1 MSHGSSTAAIN
12 AASSKT
18 APRELKPGGWLPS
31 TKKHLEVLIERHA
44 HQGKIVVLDFDNT
57 IVCRDAGESTFG
69 ALAEKVKTSA
79 CAQQLSPPFF
89 VRSKRYSVEDNPI
102 AYYGALQKATAHQ
115 AGGSVGYFVAYPW
128 SVQVM
133 AGLTAAQVVEAT
145 EYAWMQEASEEL
157 PFRKPFLYPEMVDL
171 IGVLICNGFLVHIVS
186 AANIWTVRWV
196 VEKVLNPLLR
206 DQFGDDVF
214 IGPDHM
220 IGIALL
226 MQHAETNYLYND
238 TLLVRTLAAETHAY
252 AALDPDVLGRY
263 TLTSQMVFP
272 ISAYAGKAAN
282 IVQYITKDP
291 PFLVA
296 GDSMNDF
303 EMMRSAEHRLW
314 IARLEEPELQYSVA
328 NRIDDREAGTWLVQ
342 PTLTGD
348 NPGFIDAM
356 DTLHQRLPED
366 KLTCH
371 RIKTSF
377 SPWLALRVMKEFS
390 ML

>member
-1 MSHGSSTAAIN
+1 MPP
-12 AASSKT
+12 KP
-18 APRELKPGGWLPS
+18 APRELQPGGWLPS

-44 HQGKIVVLDFDNT
+44 HQGKVVVLDFDNT
-57 IVCRDAGESTFG
+57 IICRDVGESTFG
-69 ALAEKVKTSA
+69 ALAGTLKTSPS
-79 CAQQLSPPFF
+79 AQQLSSSFS
-89 VRSKRYSVEDNPI
+89 VRSKVYRLEDDPI
-102 AYYGALQKATAHQ
+102 AYYGALQQATAHQ

-133 AGLTAAQVVEAT
+133 AGLTVAQVVAAT
-145 EYAWMQEASEEL
+145 EQAWYTEETVAT
-157 PFRKPFLYPEMVDL
+157 PFPKPFLYPEMVDL
-171 IGVLICNGFLVHIVS
+171 IGVLIRNGFFVYIVS

-196 VEKVLNPLLR
+196 VEKVLNPQLR
-206 DQFGDDVF
+206 AQFGPDVF

-220 IGIALL
+220 IGIGLL
-226 MQHAETNYLYND
+226 MRHADTNYLYND
-238 TLLVRTLAAETHAY
+238 ALLVRTLSAETHAY
-252 AALDPDVLGRY
+252 AALDPVVLSRY

-282 IVQYITKDP
+282 IMQYITKEP

-303 EMMRSAEHRLW
+303 EMLRSARHRLW
-314 IARLEEPELQYSVA
+314 IARLEEPELQYSIA
-328 NRIDDREAGTWLVQ
+328 NRVDDKEAGTWLVQ

-348 NPGFIDAM
+348 NPGFVNAM
-356 DTLHQRLPED
+356 DTLYRRLPDD

-377 SPWLALRVMKEFS
+377 SPWLAFRVMKEFS
-390 ML
+390 AV